1 MNKDLKKL
9 IKALGEQGY
18 EVTYTANRH
27 VVVRTADGKW
37 VTTMAGTPSDRR
49 GWRNALAALRR
60 SGFIWP
66 VK

>member
-9 IKALGEQGY
+9 IKALEEQGY
-18 EVTYTANRH
+18 VVTYTAKGH
-27 VVVRTADGKW
+27 PVVHTADGKW
-37 VTTMAGTPSDRR
+37 VTNMAGTPSERR

-66 VK
+66 AK